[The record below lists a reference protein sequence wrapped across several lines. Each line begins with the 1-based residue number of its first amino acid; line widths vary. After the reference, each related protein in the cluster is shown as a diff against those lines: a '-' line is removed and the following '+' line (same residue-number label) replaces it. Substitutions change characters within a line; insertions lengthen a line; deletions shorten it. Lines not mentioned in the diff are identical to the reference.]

1 MSTKQTAYED
11 LLSVIKEFDLAPS
24 TVGREIANDPG
35 FMARMKD
42 TNKSISTTTLDEQS
56 VAPVGLKN
64 QKTFRAVPLVKLPST
79 GPCIMRSWR
88 CANAT

>member
-42 TNKSISTTTLDEQS
+42 TKKSISTTTLDS
-56 VAPVGLKN
+56 VLRFILK
-64 QKTFRAVPLVKLPST
+64 QRGQLDLDLE
-79 GPCIMRSWR
+79 
-88 CANAT
+88 

>member
-35 FMARMKD
+35 FMVRMKD
-42 TNKSISTTTLDEQS
+42 TKKSISTTTLDS
-56 VAPVGLKN
+56 VFRFILK
-64 QKTFRAVPLVKLPST
+64 QRGQLDLDLE
-79 GPCIMRSWR
+79 
-88 CANAT
+88 

>member
-1 MSTKQTAYED
+1 MSTKQTAYEA

-42 TNKSISTTTLDEQS
+42 TNKSISTTTLDS
-56 VAPVGLKN
+56 VFRFILK
-64 QKTFRAVPLVKLPST
+64 QRGQLDLDLD
-79 GPCIMRSWR
+79 
-88 CANAT
+88 

>member
-24 TVGREIANDPG
+24 TVGREIANDPN

-42 TNKSISTTTLDEQS
+42 TKKSISTTTLDS
-56 VAPVGLKN
+56 VFRFILK
-64 QKTFRAVPLVKLPST
+64 QKGQLDLDLD
-79 GPCIMRSWR
+79 
-88 CANAT
+88 